1 MLHKSYLSEQ
11 MKTKTMKIIL
21 AVVSVMLMSMPA
33 MAQVK
38 EWTLTD
44 CIDYALRENI
54 TVRKADL
61 STTIGQ
67 ISLQQAKNNRLPG
80 VSGSI
85 GQNYSRRHSES
96 DSIDFNTSTSFGL
109 NSGVTLFSGF
119 ELKNNIK
126 KAEINYEAL
135 KYSSQET
142 KENISLSLLNAYL
155 QVLYAEEKVSSS
167 EEQVKSTA
175 EELVLAEAR
184 YSLGGIA
191 NSDYLTVKAQ
201 LASQK
206 QALAVAKSTLE
217 INRVTLMQLMELPIT
232 DTFRIARPNL
242 EQIIAV
248 AKEQSAADIYATA
261 LEIKPQV
268 KGAALSTEES
278 LVNLNLAKAG
288 YYPTISMS
296 AGISTGLSGINK
308 IMVTGPLSDNLSGT
322 VGITASIP
330 IFSRWSNKS
339 SVSTARANITMAQL
353 DEQNV
358 KNTLRKEIEQACV
371 DVRSAVIEYEA
382 ALESY
387 ESAKESYNVASG
399 KFTNNMLNS
408 VDLLTAK
415 TALIQ
420 AESNLLQTKY
430 QLVFDEKIIDFYK
443 GIPLS
448 L

>member
-11 MKTKTMKIIL
+11 MKTKTIKMIG
-21 AVVSVMLMSMPA
+21 AVVLVMLITMPA
-33 MAQVK
+33 RAQVK

-61 STTIGQ
+61 NTTIGE
-67 ISLQQAKNNRLPG
+67 ISLQQTKNNRLPS
-80 VSGSI
+80 VSSSI
-85 GQNYSRRHSES
+85 GHDFSWKKSNS
-96 DSIDFNTSTSFGL
+96 DTVNTSTSFGI

-142 KENISLSLLNAYL
+142 KESISLSLLNAYL
-155 QVLYAEEKVSSS
+155 QVLYAEEKVLSS
-167 EEQVKSTA
+167 EEQVNSTA
-175 EELVLAEAR
+175 EELKLAEAR
-184 YSLGGIA
+184 YKLGGIA
-191 NSDYLTVKAQ
+191 NSDYLEVKAQ
-201 LASQK
+201 YASQK
-206 QALAVAKSTLE
+206 QTLATAKSTLE
-217 INRVTLMQLMELPIT
+217 INRVTLMQLMELPIS

-242 EQIIAV
+242 EQIIAI
-248 AKEQSAADIYATA
+248 AKEQSAADIYTTA
-261 LEIKPQV
+261 LEVKPEV
-268 KGAALSTEES
+268 KGAALSTQES
-278 LVNLNLAKAG
+278 MINLNLAKAG
-288 YYPTISMS
+288 YYPTVSMN

-308 IMVTGPLSDNLSGT
+308 IIVTGPLTDKLSSS

-330 IFSRWSNKS
+330 IFSRWANKS
-339 SVSTARANITMAQL
+339 SVSTAKANITMAQL
-353 DEQNV
+353 NEQNV

-371 DVRSAVIEYEA
+371 DVRSSVIEYEA

-399 KFTNNMLNS
+399 KFSNNMINS
-408 VDLLTAK
+408 VDLLSVK
-415 TALIQ
+415 TTLIQ
-420 AESNLLQTKY
+420 AESNLLQAKY